1 MGGQLMRE
9 EDVQSLIRDIIDK
22 KTASWQQ
29 LHERYQD
36 LWLKYP
42 RHNAEHAFAA
52 LLDLHG
58 LSPDTLDSAQWLD
71 FLDRAV
77 ATGYRI
83 AEWTAQSREKDY
95 LDPFRKAVYDSPAE
109 MEAVLGSLEDNGF
122 IQLVRQ
128 QAEQF
133 DSEVQVVIKLE
144 NNPKAPEKPKT

>member
-1 MGGQLMRE
+1 M
-9 EDVQSLIRDIIDK
+9 
-22 KTASWQQ
+22 
-29 LHERYQD
+29 
-36 LWLKYP
+36 
-42 RHNAEHAFAA
+42 
-52 LLDLHG
+52 
-58 LSPDTLDSAQWLD
+58 
-71 FLDRAV
+71 

-133 DSEVQVVIKLE
+133 DSEVQVVTKLE
-144 NNPKAPEKPKT
+144 KNPRAPEKLKT